1 MPTGEVNN
9 LTRRAF
15 AGFLNL
21 QVILALLLFTPAW
34 SLHYWQ
40 AWIYLIVFGGSTLLI
55 TLYFL
60 KHDPSLIERRIEAG
74 PGAEKERT
82 QKIIQAI
89 AAALFVALMVVPGLD
104 HRFHWSHVP
113 VPIVLAADLLVALGF
128 LIVFLVFR
136 ENTYTAGTIKVEAEQ
151 RVISTGP
158 YSMVRHPM
166 YSGGL
171 MLILATSLALG
182 SVWGML
188 LGLAMCVII
197 VVRLLDEEKYLS
209 ANLKGY
215 REYCAKVR
223 YRLVPALW

>member
-1 MPTGEVNN
+1 MNDLN
-9 LTRRAF
+9 KRAF
-15 AGFLNL
+15 AGYLNL

-40 AWIYLIVFGGSTLLI
+40 AWIYWIVFGVSTLLI

-60 KHDPSLIERRIEAG
+60 KHDPGLIERRIEAG
-74 PGAEKERT
+74 PGAEREKN
-82 QKIIQAI
+82 QKIIQAV
-89 AAALFVALMVVPGLD
+89 AAVLFGALMIVPGLD

-136 ENTYTAGTIKVEAEQ
+136 ENTYTAGTIRVETEQ

-158 YSMVRHPM
+158 YRMVRHPM

-171 MLILATSLALG
+171 TMILATSLALG
-182 SVWGML
+182 SVWGLL
-188 LGLAMCVII
+188 LGLAMCGVI
-197 VVRLLDEEKYLS
+197 VVRLLDEEKYLT
-209 ANLKGY
+209 ANLLGY

-223 YRLVPALW
+223 SRLVPALW